1 MAKRFLSLHFSSL
14 STDWMVIKQIE
25 LKGRPF
31 VLACPERGRML
42 VHASSAEAGSR
53 GVFPGMVLADARAI
67 LPSLEVF
74 DYDPKLEGR
83 LLKALARWCIRY
95 TPTAAVDLPDGLILD
110 ITGCAHLWG
119 GEPFYLNDILSTL
132 QSKGYGVG
140 AAIADTIGSA
150 WAIARYG
157 KEPFIAAPGN
167 HKELLLPLP
176 TASLRLEKG
185 LLQLMGKLG
194 FKRIEQFIDLPK
206 SSLRKRFGE
215 ALLLRLGQAL
225 GTEHEYIEG
234 VQLLKPY
241 REELPCMEPIF
252 TLTGIELAL
261 KRLLETL
268 CKRLAK
274 EGKGLRT
281 GVFSGL
287 RVDGKM
293 VQINIGTGSASHN
306 PSHLFKLFELKLS
319 LLEPGMGIALFT
331 LEAPLVEEVEGVQEA
346 IWDTTNH
353 DQKAIL
359 ELLDNIAGKV
369 GMNAVHRYL
378 PREYHWPERSIKEVP
393 FLEGKPTA
401 PWPTGMA
408 RPLHLLPQPERI
420 SVMVHLP
427 DYPPKHFRY
436 KGKIYN
442 IVKADGPER
451 IEQEWWLQSGPPRDY
466 YCVEDEE
473 GIRYWL
479 FRLGLYGEGEPE
491 WFIHGYFA

>member
-1 MAKRFLSLHFSSL
+1 MPSRFLSLYFNSL
-14 STDWMVIKQIE
+14 CTDWMVIKRAE
-25 LKGRPF
+25 LKGKPF
-31 VLACPERGRML
+31 VLASPERGRML
-42 VHASSAEAGSR
+42 VHASSAEAAAQ
-53 GVFPGMVLADARAI
+53 GVFQGMVVADARAI

-74 DYDPKLEGR
+74 DHDPRLEGR
-83 LLKALARWCIRY
+83 LLKAIARWCIRY
-95 TPTAAVDLPDGLILD
+95 TPTAAVDLPNGLILD

-119 GEPFYLNDILSTL
+119 GEPSYLNNMVSALRK
-132 QSKGYGVG
+132 KGYGVS
-140 AAIADTIGSA
+140 AAIADTIGAA

-157 KEPFIAAPGN
+157 KEPFIATPG
-167 HKELLLPLP
+167 KQRELLLPLP
-176 TASLRLEKG
+176 PASLRLEKG

-194 FKRIEQFIDLPK
+194 FRRIEQFIDLPK
-206 SSLRKRFGE
+206 PTLRSRFGE

-234 VQLLKPY
+234 VQPLKPY
-241 REELPCMEPIF
+241 REELPCMEPIL

-287 RVDGKM
+287 RVDGKR
-293 VQINIGTGSASHN
+293 VQISIGTGSASHN
-306 PSHLFKLFELKLS
+306 PAHLFKLFELKLS
-319 LLEPGMGIALFT
+319 LFEPGMGIELFT
-331 LEAPLVEEVEGVQEA
+331 IEAPLVEEVEGVQEA

-353 DQKAIL
+353 DQKAIV

-369 GMNAVHRYL
+369 GMGAVHRYL
-378 PREYHWPERSIKEVP
+378 PQEHHWPERSIKEVP
-393 FLEGKPTA
+393 FLEGRPAA
-401 PWPTGMA
+401 PWPTEMA
-408 RPLHLLPQPERI
+408 RPLHLLAQPEPI
-420 SVMVHLP
+420 TVMVLLP
-427 DYPPKHFRY
+427 DYPPRHFRY

-451 IEQEWWLQSGPPRDY
+451 IEQEWWLQNGPPRDY

-479 FRLGLYGEGEPE
+479 FRLGLYGEGEPK
-491 WFIHGYFA
+491 WFIHGFFA